1 MFEIPK
7 NKHLPKESFYVY
19 FILRILRTFGFF
31 DLKVFKFFKFSGLH
45 TFKSGG
51 IGSERVQEVQ
61 NSHTI
66 ISGKVQEYILGIS
79 NYYEYNF

>member
-31 DLKVFKFFKFSGLH
+31 DLQVFKFLSFQVYIHLNRVGSGLKGYKKYKIVTDEFGNVADH
-45 TFKSGG
+45 S
-51 IGSERVQEVQ
+51 
-61 NSHTI
+61 
-66 ISGKVQEYILGIS
+66 
-79 NYYEYNF
+79 

>member
-31 DLKVFKFFKFSGLH
+31 DLKVFKFLSFQVYIHLNRVGSGLKGYRKYKIVIMNNNYKRQG
-45 TFKSGG
+45 T
-51 IGSERVQEVQ
+51 RV
-61 NSHTI
+61 HI
-66 ISGKVQEYILGIS
+66 KHK
-79 NYYEYNF
+79 

>member
-31 DLKVFKFFKFSGLH
+31 DLKVFKFFKFSSLH

-66 ISGKVQEYILGIS
+66 ISGKVQEYILSIS